1 MLPIRQRA
9 GILIRNRAYSKNH
22 AVLSRGLS
30 RSTVLGLRRK
40 ISSVAVPNLLSF
52 LRLKSSKV
60 ISVNKYIHNDY
71 LPQSGH
77 PSVIWDLLHSPLI
90 TFLSWLKNAL
100 VARILCSQ
108 SSPIW
113 FSPCRSCFTML
124 SLLLWRKR
132 SVLSVSY
139 TVRQSSWNSLQ
150 LSPLKAKNP
159 DKTLLGGVVLGHQ
172 LCKVFGTID
181 SQFGRTR
188 EHFLDQLQQRIAD

>member
-40 ISSVAVPNLLSF
+40 IFSVAVPNLLSF

-77 PSVIWDLLHSPLI
+77 PSAIWDLLHSPLI
-90 TFLSWLKNAL
+90 TFLSWLKKCPSSKNFVLPKLSNMVFSLQKLFYNAVTAL
-100 VARILCSQ
+100 VEKEICSE
-108 SSPIW
+108 
-113 FSPCRSCFTML
+113 C
-124 SLLLWRKR
+124 LLYSAAKFME
-132 SVLSVSY
+132 
-139 TVRQSSWNSLQ
+139 
-150 LSPLKAKNP
+150 LSP
-159 DKTLLGGVVLGHQ
+159 TLSIKSKKSRQNTSWG
-172 LCKVFGTID
+172 
-181 SQFGRTR
+181 GRTGTSAVQGVR
-188 EHFLDQLQQRIAD
+188 DY